1 MFSFSSILKLVKP
14 NSKSRSIE
22 NLLSFRLD
30 LIPDYT
36 FKYKATEVTPSGQID
51 TLYIKPLKEKE
62 FELFD
67 LVEVRVFGD
76 FTGNKTVTFIGRR
89 INSEQGYKQIESL
102 INKCHS
108 IYGNDTSYIPKGIFT
123 DADRESIKSGLWS
136 GRMWTGKS
144 HIPGLIILMDNVRLE
159 LVIWYKVLS
168 Y

>member
-1 MFSFSSILKLVKP
+1 MFSLNRFIKLVKP
-14 NSKSRSIE
+14 KSQRRSIE
-22 NLLSFRLD
+22 NLLSLRLN

-51 TLYIKPLKEKE
+51 TLYTKLLGEKE

-76 FTGNKTVTFIGRR
+76 FTGNKTVTFIGSR
-89 INSEQGYKQIESL
+89 ITSEHGYMQIESL
-102 INKCHS
+102 INKCYD
-108 IYGNDTSYIPKGIFT
+108 IYGNDTSYIPKGLFT
-123 DADRESIKSGLWS
+123 DADRESLKAGLWS
-136 GRMWTGKS
+136 GRMWTGKN

-159 LVIWYKVLS
+159 LVIWHKALS